1 MFSSVS
7 LESKMRETYLARKQ
21 LQGFFGAAQ
30 AGNNELFSVVYSKI
44 AHLRV
49 RGGCNSAEPPRT
61 RVDVK

>member
-1 MFSSVS
+1 
-7 LESKMRETYLARKQ
+7 MRETYLARKQ